1 METFPIA
8 PVPTR
13 ALWFFL
19 PIGLLLIGVAVM
31 LTLIALGQS
40 RARYELS
47 SDGLMLRGD
56 IYGRKPIAT
65 ADLRGG
71 AARMVDLDREP
82 DLRPSLRTFGTAL
95 PGYRSGWFRLRNGD
109 KALVSL
115 TDPHHVVYVPT
126 TQGFV
131 LLLSPSHPDH
141 FLEALRKVAPAS

>member
-1 METFPIA
+1 
-8 PVPTR
+8 
-13 ALWFFL
+13 
-19 PIGLLLIGVAVM
+19 M
-31 LTLIALGQS
+31 LALIALGPS

-56 IYGRKPIAT
+56 IYGRKPIAA

-131 LLLSPSHPDH
+131 LLLSPSQPDH